1 MAMLTLTEAAK
12 RCGFKYITL
21 WTWVQKNKIPHY
33 NIDGSYRIDS
43 EDLNKFLESKKVVAK

>member
-21 WTWVQKNKIPHY
+21 WTWCQKNKIPY
-33 NIDGSYRIDS
+33 FNIDGSYRIDE

>member
-21 WTWVQKNKIPHY
+21 WTWCQQNKIPY
-33 NIDGSYRIDS
+33 FNIGGSYRIDE